1 MCIITMTALGTA
13 LGLSSAAIASASAAS
28 AAGVSM
34 LGVAT
39 GIANA
44 ALAIGTVGSAV
55 MGITSSISQSKN
67 QQAMYNYQA
76 EQDRQNARV
85 AEINAANERQ
95 SGLEEARLQ
104 RMKTLSAIGSQQA
117 GMAANG
123 IDVTQGTAL
132 DTIEDTATMG
142 ELDALMT
149 VYNSE
154 RTAINYERQ
163 AANFNNQ
170 ANLDVIAGQNARK
183 AGMINAIGYGLQ
195 GISDISGGGLG
206 NMGKV
211 SNKWTNG
218 ISWGNLANGSKVG
231 QKGNSLYMPLS
242 SGFS

>member
-28 AAGVSM
+28 ATGVSM

-55 MGITSSISQSKN
+55 MGITSSMSQSKN

-104 RMKTLSAIGSQQA
+104 RLKTLQNIGSQQA

-149 VYNSE
+149 MYNSE
-154 RTAINYERQ
+154 RTAINFDRQ

-170 ANLDVIAGQNARK
+170 ANLDIIAGQNARK
-183 AGMINAIGYGLQ
+183 AGTINAIGYGLQ
-195 GISDISGGGLG
+195 GISDIGGGLG

-211 SNKWTNG
+211 SSKWKNPFENKTIKASGGLSIDNP
-218 ISWGNLANGSKVG
+218 WGSYKLA
-231 QKGNSLYMPLS
+231 
-242 SGFS
+242 

>member
-1 MCIITMTALGTA
+1 MCDPVSITMGVISGITAIVG
-13 LGLSSAAIASASAAS
+13 IASSVQQ
-28 AAGVSM
+28 GK
-34 LGVAT
+34 
-39 GIANA
+39 
-44 ALAIGTVGSAV
+44 
-55 MGITSSISQSKN
+55 Q

-76 EQDRQNARV
+76 EMERENAKV

-104 RMKTLSAIGSQQA
+104 RLKTLSAIGSQQA

-123 IDVTQGTAL
+123 IDITQGTAL
-132 DTIEDTATMG
+132 DTVEDTATMG

-149 VYNSE
+149 MYNSE
-154 RTAINYERQ
+154 RTAINFDRQ

-170 ANLDVIAGQNARK
+170 ANLDIIAGQNARK
-183 AGMINAIGYGLQ
+183 AGTINAIGYGLQ
-195 GISDISGGGLG
+195 GISDIGGGLG

-211 SNKWTNG
+211 SSKWNSG
-218 ISWGNLANGSKVG
+218 SKISWGKLANGSKVG